1 MKEDALRGK
10 MRFVRSKK
18 ASGHRGRAGASTRLD
33 TRHIHYA
40 TSPWW
45 PHTLVAADAG
55 RGQVLVRGALPLLY
69 EKGRVMKIIKAKDYE
84 DMSRKAANIISA
96 QVILKPDCVL
106 GLATGSTPIG
116 AYKQLAAWYEKGD
129 VDFAEVSTYN
139 LDEYRGL
146 SHDDPQSYHYFM
158 RENFFDHINID
169 LNNTHV
175 PDGSNPDAAA
185 ACSEYDK
192 IVAAAGYPD
201 LQLLGIG
208 NNGHIGFNE
217 PDDHF
222 SKGTHC
228 VDLTEST
235 IQANSRL
242 FDSIDDVPR
251 QAYTMGTQTIMYA
264 RMILVVANG
273 EAKAQAVHDM
283 CYGPVTP
290 ECPASILQLHT
301 NCVVVADEAALS
313 LCE

>member
-1 MKEDALRGK
+1 VGM
-10 MRFVRSKK
+10 
-18 ASGHRGRAGASTRLD
+18 
-33 TRHIHYA
+33 
-40 TSPWW
+40 
-45 PHTLVAADAG
+45 
-55 RGQVLVRGALPLLY
+55 
-69 EKGRVMKIIKAKDYE
+69 
-84 DMSRKAANIISA
+84 
-96 QVILKPDCVL
+96 
-106 GLATGSTPIG
+106 
-116 AYKQLAAWYEKGD
+116 YKQLIEWYKKGD
-129 VDFAEVSTYN
+129 LDFSQITSVN
-139 LDEYRGL
+139 LDEYKGL
-146 SHDDPQSYHYFM
+146 SGDNDQSYRYFM
-158 RENFFDHINID
+158 NTNLFDHVNID
-169 LNNTHV
+169 KARTYV
-175 PDGSNPDAAA
+175 PNGLEEDSEK
-185 ACSEYDK
+185 ACADYNEIIRSVGGIDM
-192 IVAAAGYPD
+192 
-201 LQLLGIG
+201 QLLGIG
-208 NNGHIGFNE
+208 GNGHIGFNE

-290 ECPASILQLHT
+290 ACPASILQLHT

>member
-1 MKEDALRGK
+1 
-10 MRFVRSKK
+10 
-18 ASGHRGRAGASTRLD
+18 
-33 TRHIHYA
+33 
-40 TSPWW
+40 
-45 PHTLVAADAG
+45 
-55 RGQVLVRGALPLLY
+55 
-69 EKGRVMKIIKAKDYE
+69 MKIVKARDYE

-106 GLATGSTPIG
+106 GLATGTTPLG
-116 AYKQLAAWYEKGD
+116 AYAQLAKWCDKGD
-129 VDFAEVSTYN
+129 VDFSEVSTYN

-158 RENFFDHINID
+158 KKNFFEHIDID
-169 LNNTHV
+169 MANTHV
-175 PDGSNPDAAA
+175 PDGSNPDADA
-185 ACSEYDK
+185 ACAEYDK

-222 SKGTHC
+222 SAGTHC

-264 RMILVVANG
+264 RKILIIASG
-273 EAKAQAVHDM
+273 EKKAQAVYDM

-290 ECPASILQLHT
+290 KCPASILQLHT
-301 NCVVVADEAALS
+301 GCVVVADEAALS
-313 LCE
+313 LCK